1 MEISRYIYTLDNRYI
16 YWEGMLAELLVT
28 PQGDGAGC
36 PLCLGM
42 GDQKLGGEIYNYL
55 LPLAGGL
62 AQTTNSSS
70 FRINLVFDFILN

>member
-1 MEISRYIYTLDNRYI
+1 
-16 YWEGMLAELLVT
+16 MLAELLVT
-28 PQGDGAGC
+28 PRGEGGAGC

-62 AQTTNSSS
+62 LGTTALHLESILFSDLISKFIINNS
-70 FRINLVFDFILN
+70 

>member
-1 MEISRYIYTLDNRYI
+1 
-16 YWEGMLAELLVT
+16 MLAELLVT
-28 PQGDGAGC
+28 PRGEGGAGC

-62 AQTTNSSS
+62 LETISTQ
-70 FRINLVFDFILN
+70 FRINFVF

>member
-1 MEISRYIYTLDNRYI
+1 
-16 YWEGMLAELLVT
+16 MLAELLVT
-28 PQGDGAGC
+28 PRGEGGAGC

-62 AQTTNSSS
+62 AQTTALHLESIL
-70 FRINLVFDFILN
+70 FLDFILN

>member
-28 PQGDGAGC
+28 PRGDGAGC

-62 AQTTNSSS
+62 AQTTALRLEFLILYQIANS
-70 FRINLVFDFILN
+70 

>member
-1 MEISRYIYTLDNRYI
+1 
-16 YWEGMLAELLVT
+16 MLAELLVT
-28 PQGDGAGC
+28 PRGEGGAGC

-62 AQTTNSSS
+62 RGATAMHLES
-70 FRINLVFDFILN
+70 ILFS